1 MKIKFEMLESD
12 IVRAMKN
19 IKYSPIEFLASR
31 HFKENI
37 DSIDVRQDGI
47 TIWDDS
53 INDYTSYK
61 YCVEDIDMVIN
72 FIEEWSY
79 FKDGHID
86 EFTLEP
92 IVFCVEEKN

>member
-47 TIWDDS
+47 TIWDDN